1 MKKFTL
7 ALTAL
12 CLAAAMTLTG
22 CLPLGTQ
29 ADDAV
34 SAREAAAL
42 DPLTGELARWPGQ
55 RPASVFVYNGMDAG
69 RQWGIGE
76 ASVVFEALTEG
87 ESSTSLCLAYPSL
100 EAVPKV
106 GPVAQAQDLY
116 LQLLICQQ
124 AIPVQRGASIYAAN
138 FLDCYQISPLDAL
151 SLGVKGFNYEGVWG
165 QPDQISWTTSGAS
178 LTPLAASAGVSLE
191 PQAAAAAASADSEA
205 EADEGIR
212 LPPLLP
218 FGEPAG
224 GKEGASS
231 VEVIF
236 SADASTSF
244 TYDAGTGH
252 YLMAR
257 ADGTPQTD
265 ANTGAQADFDNLLIL
280 YSAPSL
286 RDDGYSWGYDL
297 TMGAGVYLNGGS
309 VWSIL
314 WMPGV
319 DSTLAIYNSD
329 GTALEIRPGTSYI
342 ALMGSVAGQEVV
354 LRDSAGAEISAN

>member
-1 MKKFTL
+1 MKKHTL
-7 ALTAL
+7 AWAAL
-12 CLAAAMTLTG
+12 CFSVLMLTG
-22 CLPLGTQ
+22 CALFAQ
-29 ADDAV
+29 QSR
-34 SAREAAAL
+34 SAAEEDTLAL
-42 DPLTGELARWPGQ
+42 DPLTGEAARWPGQ
-55 RPASVFVYNGMDAG
+55 RPAAVFIDNGPEAS

-87 ESSTSLCLAYPSL
+87 ENSTSLCLVYPSL
-100 EAVPKV
+100 EAVPKT
-106 GPVAQAQDLY
+106 GPVAQGRDLY
-116 LQLLICQQ
+116 LQLLACQQ
-124 AIPVQRGASIYAAN
+124 VIPIQRGATVYAAN
-138 FLDCYQISPLDAL
+138 FEDYYEVLPLDAL
-151 SLGVKGFNYEGVWG
+151 SLGIKGFTYEGVWG

-212 LPPLLP
+212 LPSLLP

-265 ANTGAQADFDNLLIL
+265 ANTGAQAGFDNLLIL

-314 WMPGV
+314 WMPGA

>member
-12 CLAAAMTLTG
+12 CLAAAVLLTG
-22 CLPLGTQ
+22 CLPLGGQ
-29 ADDAV
+29 ANDAS
-34 SAREAAAL
+34 SAREAAL

-55 RPASVFVYNGMDAG
+55 RPAAVFVYNGMDAG

-87 ESSTSLCLAYPSL
+87 DSSTSLCLAYPSL

-106 GPVAQAQDLY
+106 GPVAQARDLY

-124 AIPVQRGASIYAAN
+124 AIPVQRGASVYAAN
-138 FLDCYQISPLDAL
+138 FLDCCQIAPLDAL
-151 SLGVKGFNYEGVWG
+151 SLGVKGFHYEGVWG
-165 QPDQISWTTSGAS
+165 QPDQISWTTSGAA
-178 LTPLAASAGVSLE
+178 LTPLADSAGVSLE
-191 PQAAAAAASADSEA
+191 PSAAAPDDST
-205 EADEGIR
+205 DETGSGTR

-236 SADASTSF
+236 SADASTRF

-257 ADGTPQTD
+257 ADGSPQTD
-265 ANTGAQADFDNLLIL
+265 ANTGAQAGFDNLLIL

-314 WMPGV
+314 WMPGTG
-319 DSTLAIYNSD
+319 STLAIYNSD
-329 GTALEIRPGTSYI
+329 GTALDIRPGTSYI
-342 ALMGSVAGQEVV
+342 ALMGSVAGQEVI
-354 LRDSAGAEISAN
+354 LRDSAGTEISAN

>member
-1 MKKFTL
+1 MKKLTL

-12 CLAAAMTLTG
+12 LTALALTG
-22 CLPLGTQ
+22 CLSLGPQT
-29 ADDAV
+29 DDA
-34 SAREAAAL
+34 SAREAAL
-42 DPLTGELARWPGQ
+42 DPLTGELARWPDQ
-55 RPASVFVYNGMDAG
+55 RPAAVFVHNGMDAE

-76 ASVVFEALTEG
+76 ASVVLEALTEG
-87 ESSTSLCLAYPSL
+87 DSATSLCLVYPSL
-100 EAVPKV
+100 EAVPKT
-106 GPVAQAQDLY
+106 GPVAQARDLY

-124 AIPVQRGASIYAAN
+124 AIPVQRGASVYAAN
-138 FLDCYQISPLDAL
+138 FLDSYQILPLDAL
-151 SLGVKGFNYEGVWG
+151 SLGVKGFSYEGVWG
-165 QPDQISWTTSGAS
+165 QPDQISWTTSGAA
-178 LTPLAASAGVSLE
+178 LTPLAESAGVSLA
-191 PQAAAAAASADSEA
+191 PQAAAAASLSDD
-205 EADEGIR
+205 DESDPDAGVR

-257 ADGTPQTD
+257 ADGAPQTD
-265 ANTGAQADFDNLLIL
+265 ANTGAQAGFDNLLIL
-280 YSAPSL
+280 YSAPSR

-297 TMGAGVYLNGGS
+297 TMGAGVYLSGGS

-329 GTALEIRPGTSYI
+329 GTALDIRPGSSYI

-354 LRDSAGAEISAN
+354 LRDSAGAEMTAN

>member
-1 MKKFTL
+1 M
-7 ALTAL
+7 
-12 CLAAAMTLTG
+12 
-22 CLPLGTQ
+22 
-29 ADDAV
+29 
-34 SAREAAAL
+34 
-42 DPLTGELARWPGQ
+42 
-55 RPASVFVYNGMDAG
+55 
-69 RQWGIGE
+69 
-76 ASVVFEALTEG
+76 
-87 ESSTSLCLAYPSL
+87 
-100 EAVPKV
+100 
-106 GPVAQAQDLY
+106 AQARDLY

-124 AIPVQRGASIYAAN
+124 AIPVQRGASLYAAN
-138 FLDCYQISPLDAL
+138 FLDYYQILSLDAL

-165 QPDQISWTTSGAS
+165 QPDQIGWTTSGAA
-178 LTPLAASAGVSLE
+178 LTPLAADAGVSLE
-191 PQAAAAAASADSEA
+191 PQAAAPAASADSESDE
-205 EADEGIR
+205 EAGVQ

-257 ADGTPQTD
+257 ADGSPQTD
-265 ANTGAQADFDNLLIL
+265 ANTGAQAGFDNVLIL
-280 YSAPSL
+280 YSAPSR

-297 TMGAGVYLNGGS
+297 TMGAGIYLNGGS

-314 WMPGV
+314 WMPGA

-329 GTALEIRPGTSYI
+329 GTALRLHSTKECGAHAPCIRRFLANIPAFLTSQIHPSLPLLRQKSPVQPTCADGRDTETPPGLSRAAFCAAWVYWY
-342 ALMGSVAGQEVV
+342 ASLFSV
-354 LRDSAGAEISAN
+354 SAWPRRVSA

>member
-1 MKKFTL
+1 MKKLTRAL
-7 ALTAL
+7 AA
-12 CLAAAMTLTG
+12 LAAALLLTG
-22 CLPLGTQ
+22 CLPLAPQ
-29 ADDAV
+29 AGDAS
-34 SAREAAAL
+34 SAREAVPL
-42 DPLTGELARWPGQ
+42 DPLTGEVDRWPGQ
-55 RPASVFVYNGMDAG
+55 RPAAVFVYNGLDAG

-76 ASVVFEALTEG
+76 ASLVLEALTEG
-87 ESSTSLCLAYPSL
+87 DSVTSLCLVYPSL
-100 EAVPKV
+100 EAVPKT
-106 GPVAQAQDLY
+106 GPVAQARDLY

-138 FLDCYQISPLDAL
+138 FLDEYQILPLDAL
-151 SLGVKGFNYEGVWG
+151 SLGVKGFSYEGVWG
-165 QPDQISWTTSGAS
+165 QPDQISWTTSGAA
-178 LTPLAASAGVSLE
+178 LTPLAESAGLSLA
-191 PQAAAAAASADSEA
+191 PQAAAAAASAASEDEA
-205 EADEGIR
+205 EDGVR

-236 SADASTSF
+236 SAEASTRF
-244 TYDAGTGH
+244 TYDEGTGH

-257 ADGTPQTD
+257 ADGSPQTD
-265 ANTGAQADFDNLLIL
+265 ANTGAQAGFDTLLIL
-280 YSAPSL
+280 YSAPSR

-297 TMGAGVYLNGGS
+297 TMGAGVYLSGGS

-329 GTALEIRPGTSYI
+329 GTALDLRPGTSYI

-354 LRDSAGAEISAN
+354 LRDSSGAEISAN

>member
-7 ALTAL
+7 ALTAC
-12 CLAAAMTLTG
+12 CLAALLLTG
-22 CLPLGTQ
+22 CLSLGQ
-29 ADDAV
+29 QDGGAA
-34 SAREAAAL
+34 SEREAAAL

-55 RPASVFVYNGMDAG
+55 RPASVFLYNGMDAD

-76 ASVVFEALTEG
+76 ASVVLEALTEG
-87 ESSTSLCLAYPSL
+87 DSSTSLCLVYPSL
-100 EAVPKV
+100 EAVPKT
-106 GPVAQAQDLY
+106 GPVAQARDLY

-124 AIPVQRGASIYAAN
+124 AIPVQRGASLYAAN
-138 FLDCYQISPLDAL
+138 FLDYYQILSLDAL

-165 QPDQISWTTSGAS
+165 QPDQIGWTTSGAA
-178 LTPLAASAGVSLE
+178 LTPLAADAGVSLE
-191 PQAAAAAASADSEA
+191 PQAAAPAASADSESDE
-205 EADEGIR
+205 EAGVQ

-257 ADGTPQTD
+257 ADGSPQTD
-265 ANTGAQADFDNLLIL
+265 ANTGAQTGFDNVLIL
-280 YSAPSL
+280 YSAPSR

-297 TMGAGVYLNGGS
+297 TMGAGIYLNGGS

-314 WMPGV
+314 WMPGA

-329 GTALEIRPGTSYI
+329 GTALDIRPGTSYI